1 MKKVVLYLALMF
13 CASILPAQGFSPA
26 DSAILTR
33 ILVQNRHYHSTQAP
47 FKHDI
52 IKKGKTSHK
61 QGTFYCERITP
72 TEQGG
77 VEAKIAMLYS
87 QPKGDYYVITPT
99 YLYNGLNGKH
109 LSFNFKYISLMKL
122 LGNAMAWAVNGDVY
136 SIYNNFTVNY
146 KISSDQSNYII
157 TLSSDE
163 SFNKGISRL
172 ILKYNKSTCLISY
185 LELEEKFGIVHK
197 YTMGID
203 SHGHRQKPII
213 NQPISPKVYIVK

>member
-1 MKKVVLYLALMF
+1 MFFTSMLA
-13 CASILPAQGFSPA
+13 AQGISA
-26 DSAILTR
+26 SDSAILNH
-33 ILVQNRHYHSTQAP
+33 IFVKNKHYHSTQAP

-52 IKKGKTSHK
+52 IKKGKTNHK
-61 QGTFYCERITP
+61 QGTFYCERVIP

-77 VEAKIAMLYS
+77 VEAKMAMLYN

-99 YLYNGLNGKH
+99 YLYNGLNGRH

-122 LGNAMAWAVNGDVY
+122 LGNAMAWAVNGDVF

-146 KISSDQSNYII
+146 KMTSDQNNYII
-157 TLSSDE
+157 TLSSDD

-172 ILKYNKSTCLISY
+172 VLKYNKSTCLISY
-185 LELEEKFGIVHK
+185 LEIEEKFGIIHK

-203 SHGHRQKPII
+203 PHGHYQKPII
-213 NQPISPKVYIVK
+213 NQPIDPKVYIVK